1 MATISVLS
9 QSFKRGNVMFSRPV
23 LGKSK
28 MSWFEYIFKYCI
40 PTGFQNIR
48 YSFINWMDLVWFE
61 DNHKYYAFLPNDDPF
76 EQCKLYFWDELNE
89 EPYSKEFIQELYR
102 MSDEI
107 DRGEVELIPFSHDM
121 LFELEELLNTIDSD
135 T

>member
-1 MATISVLS
+1 
-9 QSFKRGNVMFSRPV
+9 
-23 LGKSK
+23 
-28 MSWFEYIFKYCI
+28 MSWFEYVFGYCI

-61 DNHKYYAFLPNDDPF
+61 DNQKHYALLPNDDPF
-76 EQCKLYFWDELNE
+76 EECRLYFWYDLNE
-89 EPYSKEFIQELYR
+89 EPHPKEFIEELYR

-107 DRGEVELIPFSHDM
+107 DGGEVELISFTVDS
-121 LFELEELLNTIDSD
+121 LTELEELINDIHSD